1 MYIITYYPINLNS
14 KNLCKFLDYTA
25 RGRIKSTGIFLL
37 LVGSMQSL
45 QVSSKANGRRNLCD
59 GNVICAT
66 LPMCLCTGQCCFCIS
81 RKNKFPSNGKILSGE
96 PNGLSELKSRT
107 MYRRTPPPF
116 AITVNKEFWN
126 LVPDNKG
133 SFELTP
139 NSDMQKKSYTFSSFQ
154 TQKNYSRRR

>member
-1 MYIITYYPINLNS
+1 
-14 KNLCKFLDYTA
+14 
-25 RGRIKSTGIFLL
+25 
-37 LVGSMQSL
+37 MQSL

-59 GNVICAT
+59 GNVVCAT

-107 MYRRTPPPF
+107 TYGRTPPLF

-133 SFELTP
+133 SYELTP

-154 TQKNYSRRR
+154 TQKKLHTAQVKFFTQCVRRQCSAFIINCLPFVRILVYLYKI